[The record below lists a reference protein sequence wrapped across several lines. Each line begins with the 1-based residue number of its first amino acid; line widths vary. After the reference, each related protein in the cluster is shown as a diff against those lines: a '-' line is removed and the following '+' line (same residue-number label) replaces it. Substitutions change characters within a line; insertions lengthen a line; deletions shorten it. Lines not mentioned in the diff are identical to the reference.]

1 MQSIKILMDEHQI
14 ILKVLT
20 KVPSFLVK
28 FSEEPQQYRDQVH
41 NLIRFVQMFADDL
54 HHKKEED
61 VLFLWMKEKGF
72 PYESGPIA
80 CMLSEH
86 NTGRHYIQLAL
97 ENLSKD
103 LENDENAVSII
114 SQSLQQF
121 AIHLREHISKE
132 DNVLYPMAIRMFQD
146 DTDQDLMKRYAKKIS
161 PDKSDEITKSH
172 ADWAE
177 TFAAQF

>member
-1 MQSIKILMDEHQI
+1 MQSIKILMDEHQV
-14 ILKVLT
+14 ILKVLA

-28 FSEEPQQYRDQVH
+28 FSENPRQYREQVY
-41 NLIRFVQMFADDL
+41 NLIHFVQVFADEH

-97 ENLSKD
+97 DNLSKD
-103 LENDENAVSII
+103 LEKDETAVSMV

-132 DNVLYPMAIRMFQD
+132 DNVLYPMALRLFQD
-146 DTDQDLMKRYAKKIS
+146 DTDKDLMARYAKKIS
-161 PDKSDEITKSH
+161 PDKSEEITKSH

-177 TFAAQF
+177 AFAAQF